1 MQRSNRMKRCILAH
15 DLGTSGNKA
24 TLFAEEGDLVA
35 SKTASYSTSYADGNR
50 AEQNPDDWWKAIV
63 DTTRA
68 LLAEVKDAEVAAV
81 ALSGQMMGCLCIDR
95 DGKPLRPHILYCDQR
110 SVEQEKQ
117 IAERIDPLE
126 FYAITGHRISAS
138 YSIEKLMWIR
148 QQEPEV
154 FARTAAM
161 LNAKDYINFRLTGV
175 IATDPSDASGT
186 NAYDLNRWAWSEK
199 ILEAVEL
206 NPSLFP
212 QVRQSIDV
220 IGGITSAVARE
231 TGLQAGTPVVCGGGD
246 GSCAGVGV
254 GCVAPGSAYNY
265 LGSSSWIAL
274 TVDKPIVDPQRRTMN
289 WAHVVPGLLHPS
301 GTMQTAGA
309 AHSWMAREMCRDK
322 QRQAGEMR
330 ENGKN
335 VYQLIDEA
343 IALSPV
349 GANKLL
355 FLPYLLGE
363 RTPRWNVDAKGA
375 FIGLTLS
382 HRHEDM
388 LRAVV
393 EGISMNLGYI
403 VNIFRQHVPIHAIT
417 VIGGGALSPVWQQIM
432 ADTYNAEIHI
442 PNYLEE
448 ATSMGAAILGG
459 IGAGIFPNFDVI
471 DRFIKTNKVVQ
482 PIPENV
488 AKYKALTP
496 LFDEAYFALC
506 EVYKSLSELRI

>member
-1 MQRSNRMKRCILAH
+1 MRKCILAH

-24 TLFAEEGDLVA
+24 TLFDESGALVA
-35 SKTASYSTSYADGNR
+35 SKTATYPTDYADGNR
-50 AEQNPDDWWKAIV
+50 AEQNPEDWWKAVV
-63 DTTRA
+63 DATRA
-68 LLAEVKDAEVAAV
+68 LLTEVKDVEVLAV
-81 ALSGQMMGCLCIDR
+81 ALSGQMMGCLCVDNA
-95 DGKPLRPHILYCDQR
+95 GKPLRPHLLYCDQR
-110 SVEQEKQ
+110 SVEQEK
-117 IAERIDPLE
+117 ILSERIDPVE
-126 FYAITGHRISAS
+126 FYTITGHRISAS

-148 QQEPEV
+148 QHEPEV
-154 FARTAAM
+154 FARTAVM

-186 NAYDLNRWAWSEK
+186 NAYDLNSWAWSEK
-199 ILEAVEL
+199 IIEAAEL
-206 NPSLFP
+206 DLSLFP
-212 QVRQSIDV
+212 PVRSSIEV
-220 IGGITSAVARE
+220 IGEVTEKAARE
-231 TGLQAGTPVVCGGGD
+231 TGLRKGTPVACGGGD

-254 GCVAPGSAYNY
+254 GCVAPGNAYNY

-274 TVDKPIVDPQRRTMN
+274 TVEKPVVDPQRRTMN

-309 AHSWMAREMCRDK
+309 SHSWMTREMCREE
-322 QRQAGEMR
+322 QRQAGKT
-330 ENGKN
+330 GKN
-335 VYQLIDEA
+335 VYQLIDEE

-382 HRHEDM
+382 HKHEDM

-403 VNIFRQHVPIHAIT
+403 VNIFRQHLPIDTIT
-417 VIGGGALSPVWQQIM
+417 VIGGGAQSSVWTQIM
-432 ADTYNAEIHI
+432 ADAYDAEIRI

-459 IGAGIFPNFDVI
+459 IGAGVFPNFDVI
-471 DRFIKTNKVVQ
+471 DRFIRINKVVK

-488 AKYKALTP
+488 AKYKALMP
-496 LFDEAYFALC
+496 VFDEAYFSLC
-506 EVYKSLSELRI
+506 GVFKGLSELRIEN

>member
-1 MQRSNRMKRCILAH
+1 MRYILAH
-15 DLGTSGNKA
+15 DLGTSGDKA
-24 TLFAEEGDLVA
+24 TLFDESGALIA
-35 SKTASYSTSYADGNR
+35 SKTAAYPTTYEEGNR
-50 AEQNPDDWWKAIV
+50 AEQNPNDWWIAIV
-63 DTTRA
+63 NTTRA
-68 LLAEVKDAEVAAV
+68 LLAEVKDIEVAVV
-81 ALSGQMMGCLCIDR
+81 ALSGQMMGCLCVDR
-95 DGKPLRPHILYCDQR
+95 YGKPLRNHLLYCDQR
-110 SVEQEKQ
+110 AVEQEQ
-117 IAERIDPLE
+117 QLSERIDPLE
-126 FYAITGHRISAS
+126 FYTITGHRISAS

-148 QQEPEV
+148 KHEPDI
-154 FARTAAM
+154 FARTAVM

-199 ILEAVEL
+199 IIGEAGLEL
-206 NPSLFP
+206 SLFP
-212 QVRQSIDV
+212 TVRQSIDV
-220 IGGITSAVARE
+220 IGEVTTLAARE
-231 TGLQAGTPVVCGGGD
+231 TGLPAGTPVVCGGGD

-254 GCVAPGSAYNY
+254 GCVKPGSAYNY

-274 TVDKPIVDPQRRTMN
+274 TTEKPIVDPQRRTMN
-289 WAHVVPGLLHPS
+289 WAHVVPGMLHPS

-309 AHSWMAREMCRDK
+309 AHSWMAREMCRDE
-322 QRQAGEMR
+322 QRQSGET
-330 ENGKN
+330 EKS
-335 VYQLIDEA
+335 VYQLIDEE

-393 EGISMNLGYI
+393 EGITLNLGCI
-403 VNIFRQHVPIHAIT
+403 VDIFRQHIPIDTIT
-417 VIGGGALSPVWQQIM
+417 VIGGGALSPVWPQIM
-432 ADTYNAEIHI
+432 ADVYNTEIHI

-459 IGAGIFPNFDVI
+459 IGVGIFPDFEVI
-471 DRFIKTNKVVQ
+471 DRFIRINKIVQ

-488 AKYKALTP
+488 AKYKAMRP
-496 LFDEAYFALC
+496 LFDESYTALC
-506 EVYKSLSELRI
+506 GIFQSLSAPFPNS

>member
-1 MQRSNRMKRCILAH
+1 MRKCILAH

-24 TLFAEEGDLVA
+24 TLFDESGALVA
-35 SKTASYSTSYADGNR
+35 SKTATYPTDYADGNR
-50 AEQNPDDWWKAIV
+50 AEQNPEDWWKAVV
-63 DTTRA
+63 DATRA
-68 LLAEVKDAEVAAV
+68 LLTEVKDVEVLAV
-81 ALSGQMMGCLCIDR
+81 ALSGQMMGCLCVDNA
-95 DGKPLRPHILYCDQR
+95 GKPLRPHLLYCDQR
-110 SVEQEKQ
+110 SVEQEK
-117 IAERIDPLE
+117 ILSERIDPVE
-126 FYAITGHRISAS
+126 FYTITGHRISAS

-148 QQEPEV
+148 QHEPEV
-154 FARTAAM
+154 FARTAVM

-186 NAYDLNRWAWSEK
+186 NAYDLNSWAWSEK
-199 ILEAVEL
+199 IIEAAEL
-206 NPSLFP
+206 DLSLFP
-212 QVRQSIDV
+212 PVRSSIEV
-220 IGGITSAVARE
+220 IGEVTEKAARE
-231 TGLQAGTPVVCGGGD
+231 TGLRKGTPVACGGGD

-254 GCVAPGSAYNY
+254 GCVAPGNAYNY

-274 TVDKPIVDPQRRTMN
+274 TVEKPVVDPQRRTMN

-309 AHSWMAREMCRDK
+309 SHSWMTREMCREE
-322 QRQAGEMR
+322 QRQAGKT
-330 ENGKN
+330 GKN
-335 VYQLIDEA
+335 VYLLIDEE

-382 HRHEDM
+382 HKHEDM

-403 VNIFRQHVPIHAIT
+403 VNIFRQHLPIDTIT
-417 VIGGGALSPVWQQIM
+417 VIGGGAQSSVWTQIM
-432 ADTYNAEIHI
+432 ADAYDAEIRI

-459 IGAGIFPNFDVI
+459 IGAGVFPNFDVI
-471 DRFIKTNKVVQ
+471 DRFIRINKVVK

-488 AKYKALTP
+488 AKYKALMP
-496 LFDEAYFALC
+496 VFDEAYFSLC
-506 EVYKSLSELRI
+506 GVFKGLSELRIEN

>member
-1 MQRSNRMKRCILAH
+1 MKKCILAH

-24 TLFAEEGDLVA
+24 TLFDESGVLVA
-35 SKTASYSTSYADGNR
+35 SKTAAYQTHYADGNR
-50 AEQNPDDWWKAIV
+50 AEQNPNDWWKAIV

-68 LLAEVKDAEVAAV
+68 LLAEEKNIEVAAV
-81 ALSGQMMGCLCIDR
+81 ALSGQMMGCLCVNR
-95 DGKPLRPHILYCDQR
+95 AGKPLRPHILYCDQR
-110 SVEQEKQ
+110 SVEQEQ
-117 IAERIDPLE
+117 LLSQRIDPLD

-148 QQEPEV
+148 QHEPET
-154 FARTAAM
+154 FAQTAVM
-161 LNAKDYINFRLTGV
+161 LNAKDYINFCLTGV

-199 ILEAVEL
+199 ILEAAEL
-206 NPSLFP
+206 DLSLFP
-212 QVRQSIDV
+212 PVRQSIDV
-220 IGGITSAVARE
+220 IGEITSEVARE
-231 TGLQAGTPVVCGGGD
+231 TGLRAGTPVVCGGGD

-254 GCVAPGSAYNY
+254 GCVSPGSAYNY
-265 LGSSSWIAL
+265 LGSSSWVAL
-274 TVDKPIVDPQRRTMN
+274 TVEKPIVDPQRRTMN
-289 WAHVVPGLLHPS
+289 WAHVVPNLLHPS

-309 AHSWMAREMCRDK
+309 AHSWMAREMCRNE
-322 QRQAGEMR
+322 QRQARETGE
-330 ENGKN
+330 N
-335 VYQLIDEA
+335 VYQLIDAE

-403 VNIFRQHVPIHAIT
+403 VNIFRQHVPIDAVT
-417 VIGGGALSPVWQQIM
+417 VIGGGALSNVWQQIM
-432 ADTYNAEIHI
+432 ADAYDAEIRI

-459 IGAGIFPNFDVI
+459 IGAGLFPDFNVI
-471 DRFIKTNKVVQ
+471 DRFIKINKVVR

-488 AKYKALTP
+488 AKYKILTP

-506 EVYKSLSELRI
+506 GVYKGLSDLKFGVD

>member
-1 MQRSNRMKRCILAH
+1 MKKCILAH

-24 TLFAEEGDLVA
+24 TLFDESGALIA
-35 SKTASYSTSYADGNR
+35 SKTASYPTNYADGNR
-50 AEQNPDDWWKAIV
+50 AEQNPNDWWKAIV
-63 DTTRA
+63 ETTRT
-68 LLAEVKDAEVAAV
+68 LLAEVKDAEVSVV
-81 ALSGQMMGCLCIDR
+81 ALSGQMMGCLCVDR

-110 SVEQEKQ
+110 SVEQERLLT
-117 IAERIDPLE
+117 ERIDPLE

-138 YSIEKLMWIR
+138 YSIEKLMWVR
-148 QQEPEV
+148 QHEPDV
-154 FARTAAM
+154 FSRTSVM

-175 IATDPSDASGT
+175 VATDPSDASGT

-199 ILEAVEL
+199 IMEAAEL
-206 NPSLFP
+206 DLSLLP
-212 QVRQSIDV
+212 PVRQSIDV
-220 IGGITSAVARE
+220 IGEVTSETARE
-231 TGLQAGTPVVCGGGD
+231 TGLRAGTPVVCGGGD

-254 GCVAPGSAYNY
+254 GCIAPGTAYNY

-309 AHSWMAREMCRDK
+309 AHSWMAREMCK
-322 QRQAGEMR
+322 KFGEKG
-330 ENGKN
+330 ESGETGKN

-343 IALSPV
+343 IMQSPV

-403 VNIFRQHVPIHAIT
+403 VNIFRQHVPIPTIT
-417 VIGGGALSPVWQQIM
+417 VIGGGALSAVWQQIM
-432 ADTYNAEIHI
+432 ADAYDAEIRI

-459 IGAGIFPNFDVI
+459 IGAGIFPDFKAI
-471 DRFIKTNKVVQ
+471 DRFIKFNKIVQ

-496 LFDEAYFALC
+496 IFDEAYFALC
-506 EVYKSLSELRI
+506 GVYKGLSELSV